1 MHGRF
6 ITFEGI
12 DGAGKST
19 HLSTVQA
26 WLEARGLTVVV
37 TREPGGTPI
46 GEAIRQLLLDRTSSM
61 DAETEVLLMFA
72 ARREHIVRTI
82 RPALEQGHWV
92 LCDRFTDATRA
103 YQGGGR
109 GVSMARIEHL
119 AEWVQQGLE
128 PDLTFLFDV
137 SVATAQQRMG
147 GRSPAD
153 RFEGEEGAFHERV
166 RAVYRELAVRHP
178 ARIRT
183 VDAAGSPAE
192 VKISLEKT
200 LSIYCKD
207 TLYT

>member
-1 MHGRF
+1 MPGRF

-19 HLSTVQA
+19 HLGTA
-26 WLEARGLTVVV
+26 RTWLEARGLTVVV

-46 GEAIRQLLLDRTSSM
+46 GEAIRQLLLDRTSRM

-72 ARREHIVRTI
+72 ARHEHIVRTI

-109 GVSMARIEHL
+109 GVPMARIENL
-119 AEWVQQGLE
+119 AAWVQQGLE
-128 PDLTFLFDV
+128 PDLTLLFDV
-137 SVATAQQRMG
+137 SVTTAQQRMG

-153 RFEGEEGAFHERV
+153 RFEGEEAVFHERV
-166 RAVYRELAVRHP
+166 RAVYRELAERQP

-183 VDAAGSPAE
+183 MDASASLAE
-192 VKISLEKT
+192 VQKALEKELSRFWKEKISG
-200 LSIYCKD
+200 
-207 TLYT
+207 

>member
-1 MHGRF
+1 MRGRF

-19 HLSTVQA
+19 HLRTVQA
-26 WLEARGLTVVV
+26 WLAARGLTVVV

-46 GEAIRQLLLDRTSSM
+46 GEAIRQLLLDRTSRM

-72 ARREHIVRTI
+72 ARHEHIVRII
-82 RPALEQGHWV
+82 RPALEQGQWV

-109 GVSMARIEHL
+109 GVSMPRIESL
-119 AEWVQQGLE
+119 ATWVQQGLE

-137 SVATAQQRMG
+137 SVTTARQRMG
-147 GRSPAD
+147 ERSPAD

-166 RAVYRELAVRHP
+166 RAVYRELATQNP

-183 VDAAGSPAE
+183 VDAGRSPEE
-192 VKISLEKT
+192 VQNSLEKE
-200 LSIYCKD
+200 LSSFWKAKS
-207 TLYT
+207 LF